1 MLNEISRRERA
12 GRRFVR
18 GRNLA
23 PMMAAQAVAAL
34 PASNWRGCRRKSPT
48 MEPDGA
54 LREQLEKPMRRRLA
68 TILVCDVVDSTVAM
82 EADEETAVSLF
93 ARCLDMIAKT
103 VRKRDGRVFST
114 AGDAL
119 LAEFASP
126 VEALRAAMEAR
137 TALVSIDGASIAS
150 VRFGLHVADV
160 MEVGSDLRGDG
171 VNLAAR
177 IQGTGAAGDICVS
190 AILVDQVR
198 RGSPCTFEE
207 LGEFELK
214 GVSEPVRVFRVTG
227 TMERFPFQRAPTR
240 KPPKAE
246 LRPYSVAVA
255 PFRTV
260 GPASE
265 EQAFLAEGLSE
276 DLILELSRHR
286 RLFVSSRSASF
297 AAEDLDAT
305 ELGRQLGVRYV
316 VSGSVRRA
324 GPNVRLN
331 LTLNET
337 ETGRALWSDRVEIL
351 LEKISGAMDDMTAR
365 IAATVFGRIEQGDMS
380 AARRRPSTTLNAYES
395 YLRGIEHHRLGQL
408 TDSHV
413 RAAVEWFGRAMAE
426 DPDFAAPMAMQV
438 CAASQLSDF
447 DWDWGIRQ
455 VSKALELDPHDPEVN
470 RIMGSI
476 KMKQG
481 DFAASR
487 HFHQRALELSPNDAY
502 IVARCAAFHVYAG
515 EPERGL
521 ELLRRAEELDPFLP
535 VWCVEE
541 KVAAFYASECWPDA
555 LTAARSLPYQ
565 TRRSRLYSAACLAAM
580 GQERE
585 ARRLVE
591 EARAENPGLATDFVE
606 ANENFMDLKVLDTL
620 LDRLRSSGLPEPSGG
635 DRLELPPRALG

>member
-1 MLNEISRRERA
+1 
-12 GRRFVR
+12 
-18 GRNLA
+18 
-23 PMMAAQAVAAL
+23 
-34 PASNWRGCRRKSPT
+34 
-48 MEPDGA
+48 MESDGA
-54 LREQLEKPMRRRLA
+54 LREHPEKPMRRRLA
-68 TILVCDVVDSTVAM
+68 AILVCDIVGSTAAM
-82 EADEETAVSLF
+82 EANEEAAVSLF
-93 ARCLDMIAKT
+93 ARCLDAVAET
-103 VRKRDGRVFST
+103 VEKRDGRVFST

-137 TALVSIDGASIAS
+137 TRLISVEGASAAS

-190 AILVDQVR
+190 AMLVEQVR

-227 TMERFPFQRAPTR
+227 TMERFPFQKAPTR

-260 GPASE
+260 GPVGE
-265 EQAFLAEGLSE
+265 EQQFLAEGLSE

-297 AAEDLDAT
+297 AVEDVDPAEI
-305 ELGRQLGVRYV
+305 GRLLGVRYV

-324 GPNVRLN
+324 GPSVRLN
-331 LTLNET
+331 LTLSET
-337 ETGRALWSDRVEIL
+337 ETGRALWSDRVEVA
-351 LEKISGAMDDMTAR
+351 LERIFGTIDDITAR
-365 IAATVFGRIEQGDMS
+365 VAATVFGRIEQGDIS
-380 AARRRPSTTLNAYES
+380 AARRRPSASLSANES
-395 YLRGIEHHRLGQL
+395 YLRGIEHHRLGHL

-413 RAAVEWFGRAMAE
+413 RAAVEWFGRAMEE
-426 DPDFAAPMAMQV
+426 DPDFAAPIAMQV

-447 DWDWGIRQ
+447 DWEWGIRQ

-476 KMKQG
+476 RMKQG

-541 KVAAFYASECWPDA
+541 KVAAFYASERWLDA
-555 LTAARSLPYQ
+555 VAAARSLPFQ
-565 TRRSRLYSAACLAAM
+565 TRRSRLYSAACLAAI
-580 GQERE
+580 GKESE
-585 ARRLVE
+585 ARRLIE
-591 EARAENPGLATDFVE
+591 EALAENPGLATDFVE
-606 ANENFMDLKVLDTL
+606 ANENFMASSVLNTL
-620 LDRLRSSGLPEPSGG
+620 LDRLRSLGLPEPSGG
-635 DRLELPPRALG
+635 NRLELPPRPLG